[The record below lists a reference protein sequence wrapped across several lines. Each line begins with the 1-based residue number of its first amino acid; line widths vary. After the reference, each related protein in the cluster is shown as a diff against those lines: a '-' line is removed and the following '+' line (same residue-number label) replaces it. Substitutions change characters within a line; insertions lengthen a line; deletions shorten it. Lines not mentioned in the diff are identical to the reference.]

1 MKNDNKSS
9 RSRYPCEIQDNFNRR
24 RFLARSTVTAAFTIV
39 TPSMVHSFE
48 ANSRIE
54 VGLVGLGG
62 RGSLIARMLR
72 DNHKGYH
79 ITALADYFEQVVQD
93 AGKRLDVPKTRCFPG
108 LSGYK
113 KVIASKVDAI
123 FLETPPCFFPAHA
136 AAAVNAG
143 IHVYMAKPVAI
154 DVPGSMLIGELGKK
168 ATKHKQVFLV
178 DFQVP
183 TEPLNI
189 ETVKRC
195 HDGLIGRIGML
206 SSFYTDEAFPDPP
219 KSKTLEGR
227 LRHLIWVND
236 IELGGGF
243 LVNAG
248 IHAVDAA
255 LWMAGA
261 HPISATGSSRTVRDN
276 PHGDTAD
283 VYSITYDFENGLIQ
297 NHRGEHLKNTHGFA
311 CNCVAYGQH
320 GFAEIGYQGKAW
332 LRGNKGGYRGGEV
345 KNLYIN
351 GITRNLN
358 RFEKNI
364 RQQYYDNPTVQP
376 SVNSTQATILGCKAG
391 RRNDLVTWDEMI
403 AENQRIEPDLTGLRQ

>member
-1 MKNDNKSS
+1 MKLTFRPKKTNPNKPNSNPIKACPELAEALS
-9 RSRYPCEIQDNFNRR
+9 AAEGAVEWANFFKGQNR
-24 RFLARSTVTAAFTIV
+24 L
-39 TPSMVHSFE
+39 
-48 ANSRIE
+48 
-54 VGLVGLGG
+54 
-62 RGSLIARMLR
+62 
-72 DNHKGYH
+72 
-79 ITALADYFEQVVQD
+79 
-93 AGKRLDVPKTRCFPG
+93 PKNP
-108 LSGYK
+108 
-113 KVIASKVDAI
+113 
-123 FLETPPCFFPAHA
+123 
-136 AAAVNAG
+136 
-143 IHVYMAKPVAI
+143 AKPVAI
-154 DVPGSMLIGELGKK
+154 DVPGSLVIGELGKR
-168 ATKHKQVFLV
+168 ATKGKLVFLV

-183 TEPLNI
+183 TETFNI

-195 HDGLIGRIGML
+195 QDGLIGKIGL
-206 SSFYTDEAFPDPP
+206 LCSFYTDEAFPDPP
-219 KSKTLEGR
+219 KTKTIESR

-261 HPISATGSSRTVRDN
+261 HPISAAGSSRTVRDN

-297 NHRGEHLKNTHGFA
+297 NHRGEHLKNTHGFT
-311 CNCVAYGQH
+311 CNCIAYGQH

-358 RFEKNI
+358 RFEENI
-364 RQQYYDNPTVQP
+364 RQRHYDNPTVRP
-376 SVNSTQATILGCKAG
+376 SVNSTLTTVLGHEAG
-391 RRNDLVTWDEMI
+391 KRNTLITWEQII
-403 AENQRIEPDLTGLRQ
+403 AEKRRIEPDLTGLRQ